1 MPKLIYTHTTS
12 KYHGQG
18 PAAMEHRCSLPAQHQ
33 RQQHFTAFSPVRSA
47 KKRVKFSPMVAV
59 KPYSRASDMT
69 KETKSKLYYNKR
81 ELEEFR
87 ARATCTGIRNSGTLL
102 EVAKDSMI
110 GLDADVKDDAD
121 TDSLRGLEMCM
132 YPKRRRNKVLA
143 RRSLLNFQTVLRSKP
158 KSHMTDEQKR
168 LALAVA
174 GAKLNLW
181 SSLVAR
187 ETARLD
193 ELRAY
198 GSVET
203 AALVSPPVSPPPS
216 PPLFGTG
223 KRRKQL
229 RMVTESTVVYGTDSP
244 RTNNKRRKTDQYR
257 E

>member
-1 MPKLIYTHTTS
+1 M
-12 KYHGQG
+12 
-18 PAAMEHRCSLPAQHQ
+18 A
-33 RQQHFTAFSPVRSA
+33 
-47 KKRVKFSPMVAV
+47 AV

-69 KETKSKLYYNKR
+69 KETKSKLYYSKR
-81 ELEEFR
+81 EMEEFNLE
-87 ARATCTGIRNSGTLL
+87 ARAICTLSQVLPGIRNSGTLL

-110 GLDADVKDDAD
+110 GLDADDVKDDDD
-121 TDSLRGLEMCM
+121 TDSLRGLEMFM

-143 RRSLLNFQTVLRSKP
+143 QRSLLNFQTVLRSKP
-158 KSHMTDEQKR
+158 RSHMTDEQKR

-203 AALVSPPVSPPPS
+203 AVVSPPSP

-223 KRRKQL
+223 KQRRKQL

>member
-1 MPKLIYTHTTS
+1 
-12 KYHGQG
+12 
-18 PAAMEHRCSLPAQHQ
+18 
-33 RQQHFTAFSPVRSA
+33 
-47 KKRVKFSPMVAV
+47 
-59 KPYSRASDMT
+59 MT

-87 ARATCTGIRNSGTLL
+87 ARAICTGIRNSGTLL

-203 AALVSPPVSPPPS
+203 ALVSPPVSPPPS